1 MTSLGVELGGLVVT
15 VAFPV
20 AVVVDGA
27 EVVAGV
33 DELVSVVLVSV
44 LDSVLDSVLEVD
56 VGSEEVDEPGDAD
69 EDSEVVEVDSA
80 ELELVVVG
88 AAAAP
93 LAANSEHW
101 RGPAAEACCSSPAPV
116 HAERIQGIAAVE
128 IPGRL
133 EASH

>member
-44 LDSVLDSVLEVD
+44 LEVD

-80 ELELVVVG
+80 ELELAVVG
-88 AAAAP
+88 AAAAA

-116 HAERIQGIAAVE
+116 HAERIQGITAVE